1 MHKSSTAATKSSGV
15 LCAPPARPA
24 SAGAPDP
31 QTDAPGLLNVRRGQP
46 VADPNRTSSTTFT
59 GVARFSAVRTVRASH
74 RLAPTS
80 LRGKNLCIVRAS
92 SAFSALVLLFLSSFT
107 FGQIY
112 SPDETVSQ
120 ITDNLMCTCG
130 CPHIIG
136 HCGDECSVAPQL
148 VHEISEL
155 VTAGNTEEEVYK
167 IFEDKYG
174 LRVRAVP
181 TAEGFNLLVWVMPF
195 VGLLAGVVVIFFVI
209 NRLKPDDSNQE
220 TEKVHPVDERYR
232 KLIDR
237 ELER

>member
-1 MHKSSTAATKSSGV
+1 MR
-15 LCAPPARPA
+15 L
-24 SAGAPDP
+24 
-31 QTDAPGLLNVRRGQP
+31 
-46 VADPNRTSSTTFT
+46 PN
-59 GVARFSAVRTVRASH
+59 
-74 RLAPTS
+74 LA
-80 LRGKNLCIVRAS
+80 
-92 SAFSALVLLFLSSFT
+92 LLFLFLGSFAS
-107 FGQIY
+107 GQIF
-112 SPDETVSQ
+112 SPDETVSR
-120 ITDNLMCTCG
+120 IADNLMCTCG

-148 VHEISEL
+148 VHEISQL

-181 TAEGFNLLVWVMPF
+181 KAEGFNLLVWVMPF

-220 TEKVHPVDERYR
+220 TERVHTEIDEKYR

>member
-1 MHKSSTAATKSSGV
+1 M
-15 LCAPPARPA
+15 LCAPPAFR
-24 SAGAPDP
+24 DP
-31 QTDAPGLLNVRRGQP
+31 QAGTPGLLNVLQRVRLWGP
-46 VADPNRTSSTTFT
+46 PLVSLARSSL
-59 GVARFSAVRTVRASH
+59 S
-74 RLAPTS
+74 S
-80 LRGKNLCIVRAS
+80 LRDKNLCIIRA
-92 SAFSALVLLFLSSFT
+92 ALLLLFLSSFT
-107 FGQIY
+107 FGQIF
-112 SPDETVSQ
+112 SPDETVSR
-120 ITDNLMCTCG
+120 IADNLMCTCG

-167 IFEDKYG
+167 IFEDQYG

-181 TAEGFNLLVWVMPF
+181 KAEGFNLLVWVMPF
-195 VGLLAGVVVIFFVI
+195 VGLLAGVVVILFVI

-220 TEKVHPVDERYR
+220 TERVSPVDEKYR

>member
-1 MHKSSTAATKSSGV
+1 MHKFSTAATKSSALTALYSV
-15 LCAPPARPA
+15 
-24 SAGAPDP
+24 
-31 QTDAPGLLNVRRGQP
+31 GLLNVLQRVRLWGPP
-46 VADPNRTSSTTFT
+46 VA
-59 GVARFSAVRTVRASH
+59 
-74 RLAPTS
+74 RLARSALS
-80 LRGKNLCIVRAS
+80 LLRNKNLCIIRA
-92 SAFSALVLLFLSSFT
+92 LLLLFLSSFT

-112 SPDETVSQ
+112 SPDEAVSR
-120 ITDNLMCTCG
+120 IADNLMCTCG

-148 VHEISEL
+148 VHEISQL

-167 IFEDKYG
+167 IFEEKYG

-181 TAEGFNLLVWVMPF
+181 KAEGFNLLVWVMPF

-209 NRLKPDDSNQE
+209 NRLKPDDLNQE
-220 TEKVHPVDERYR
+220 TERVHLEIDERYR

>member
-1 MHKSSTAATKSSGV
+1 MRLPNSARNMHKFSTAATKSSGV
-15 LCAPPARPA
+15 RCAPPALH
-24 SAGAPDP
+24 SV
-31 QTDAPGLLNVRRGQP
+31 GLLNVLQRVRLWGPP
-46 VADPNRTSSTTFT
+46 VA
-59 GVARFSAVRTVRASH
+59 
-74 RLAPTS
+74 RLARSSLSS
-80 LRGKNLCIVRAS
+80 LRNKNLYIIRALL
-92 SAFSALVLLFLSSFT
+92 FLFLSSFT
-107 FGQIY
+107 FGQIF
-112 SPDETVSQ
+112 SPDETVSR
-120 ITDNLMCTCG
+120 IADNLMCTCG

-148 VHEISEL
+148 VHEISQL

-181 TAEGFNLLVWVMPF
+181 KAEGFNLLVWVMPF

-220 TEKVHPVDERYR
+220 TEKVHTEIDEKYR

>member
-1 MHKSSTAATKSSGV
+1 MRLPSLARNMHKFSTAATKSSGV
-15 LCAPPARPA
+15 RCAPTR
-24 SAGAPDP
+24 
-31 QTDAPGLLNVRRGQP
+31 
-46 VADPNRTSSTTFT
+46 SS
-59 GVARFSAVRTVRASH
+59 
-74 RLAPTS
+74 LAS
-80 LRGKNLCIVRAS
+80 LRYKNLCIIRS
-92 SAFSALVLLFLSSFT
+92 SALLFLFLSSFT
-107 FGQIY
+107 FGQIF
-112 SPDETVSQ
+112 SPDETVSR
-120 ITDNLMCTCG
+120 IADNLMCTCG

-148 VHEISEL
+148 VHEISQL

-181 TAEGFNLLVWVMPF
+181 KAEGFNLLVWVMPF

-220 TEKVHPVDERYR
+220 TEKVHTEIDEKYR